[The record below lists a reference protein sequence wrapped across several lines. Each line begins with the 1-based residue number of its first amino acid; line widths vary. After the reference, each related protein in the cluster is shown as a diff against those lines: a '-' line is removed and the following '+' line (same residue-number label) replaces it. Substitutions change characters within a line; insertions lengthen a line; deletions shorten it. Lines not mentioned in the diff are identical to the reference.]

1 MRPHRTSSKL
11 PASLLLTPPVCR
23 FLRARK
29 WDLAAT
35 MAMFEE
41 SEKWRKEFK
50 VDELYHNFEYPE
62 KEQVNEVYPQYYH
75 KQDKVRIGETA
86 QKVDGRIRCSN
97 MPSPSSLASFRMVAP
112 STLSS

>member
-1 MRPHRTSSKL
+1 
-11 PASLLLTPPVCR
+11 
-23 FLRARK
+23 
-29 WDLAAT
+29 

-75 KQDKVRIGETA
+75 KQDKVRDGETA
-86 QKVDGRIRCSN
+86 QKPDCRVGCSN
-97 MPSPSSLASFRMVAP
+97 VPSPSSLASFRMVAP
-112 STLSS
+112 FTLSS